1 MQDPIIQETRR
12 ELKRIKDKVGRVL
25 TIFGN
30 QSREDTGIGRL
41 ECEKRDQDS
50 TYKQWYN
57 WFRRSKLR
65 NLDSTEGRTSMD
77 TCSSQ
82 DRCGNQ
88 AAMVERTAFLTFDS
102 KQEK

>member
-1 MQDPIIQETRR
+1 MQDPIIQE
-12 ELKRIKDKVGRVL
+12 LKRIEDKVGRVL